1 MAAETIPTTRRRENG
16 LLRALRR
23 NERVR
28 LGGLLFP
35 GLFWLTLFFA
45 FPLVVIV
52 IYSFLTPGPTGRVVW
67 TFTLDNY
74 VTLFTQGLYVNAYV
88 RSLWFGVLT
97 TAICLLIGYPLALFV
112 VQRPPRWRSVLLFLI
127 LIPFWTNFLVRT
139 YAWMIILNNNGVINM
154 AIQALGL
161 PRQTLMNT
169 QGAVLIGLIY
179 GELPFMVLP
188 IYASLDRFDFTLL
201 EAASDLGA
209 NRTRAFLRVMLPLT
223 MPGVAAG
230 SVLVFIPTVG
240 QFVVSDL
247 LGGAKV
253 DLLGNLLQRLF
264 TRSNPP
270 NWPLGSAMALV
281 FMIVL
286 TVAVI
291 LYFRNTSELER
302 D

>member
-1 MAAETIPTTRRRENG
+1 MAVETIPTAGRHERG
-16 LLRALRR
+16 LLRTLRR
-23 NERVR
+23 DGRAQ
-28 LGGLLFP
+28 LAGLLFP

-45 FPLVVIV
+45 LPLLVIV
-52 IYSFLTPGPTGRVVW
+52 LYSFLTPGPTGNVIW
-67 TFTLDNY
+67 TFTLNNY
-74 VTLFTQGLYVNAYV
+74 VTLFTKDLYVNAYV
-88 RSLWFGVLT
+88 RSLWIGVVT
-97 TAICLLIGYPLALFV
+97 TVICLLIAYPLALFV
-112 VQRPPRWRSVLLFLI
+112 VRRSPRWRSVLLLLI

-139 YAWMIILNNNGVINM
+139 YAWMIILNNNGLLNSL
-154 AIQALGL
+154 IQAIGL
-161 PRQTLMNT
+161 PRQTLLNT
-169 QGAVLIGLIY
+169 TGAVLTGLVY

-209 NRTRAFLRVMLPLT
+209 NRTRAFLRIMLPLT

-253 DLLGNLLQRLF
+253 DMLGNLLQRLF

-270 NWPLGSAMALV
+270 NWPLGSSMALI
-281 FMIVL
+281 FMIIL
-286 TVAVI
+286 TAAVI
-291 LYFRNTSELER
+291 VYFRNTSEADR
-302 D
+302 G

>member
-1 MAAETIPTTRRRENG
+1 MTTDTVPIAKASRGARLDAFTRS
-16 LLRALRR
+16 
-23 NERVR
+23 ERGR
-28 LGGLLFP
+28 LIALLFP
-35 GLFWLTLFFA
+35 GLFWLILFFA
-45 FPLVVIV
+45 APLVVILL
-52 IYSFLTPGPTGRVVW
+52 YSFLTPGPTGNVVW

-74 VTLFTQGLYVNAYV
+74 ITLFTKDLYVNAYL
-88 RSLWFGVLT
+88 RSLWIGVVT
-97 TAICLLIGYPLALFV
+97 TVICLLVGYPLALYI
-112 VQRPPRWRSVLLFLI
+112 VQRPPRWRNLLLFLV

-139 YAWMIILNNNGVINM
+139 YAWMIILANNGVLNSL
-154 AIQALGL
+154 IQAVGL
-161 PRQTLMNT
+161 PRQTLLNT
-169 QGAVLIGLIY
+169 TGAVLLGLIY

-188 IYASLDRFDFTLL
+188 IYASIDRFDFTLL
-201 EAASDLGA
+201 EAGSDLGA
-209 NRTRAFLRVMLPLT
+209 DRRRAFLRIMLPLT

-253 DLLGNLLQRLF
+253 DMLGNLLQRLF

-281 FMIVL
+281 FMLVL

-291 LYFRNTSELER
+291 LYFRVTTEEDR
-302 D
+302 

>member
-1 MAAETIPTTRRRENG
+1 MLR
-16 LLRALRR
+16 LLRRSDAF
-23 NERVR
+23 R
-28 LGGLLFP
+28 LGALLFP
-35 GLFWLTLFFA
+35 GLFWLILFFA
-45 FPLVVIV
+45 LPLLVIV
-52 IYSFLTPGPTGRVVW
+52 IYSFLTPGPTGNVVW
-67 TFTLDNY
+67 NFTIDNY
-74 VTLFTQGLYVNAYV
+74 ITLFTKSLYVNAYI

-97 TAICLLIGYPLALFV
+97 TIVCLLIGYPLSLYV
-112 VQRPPRWRSVLLFLI
+112 VQRTPRWRSALLFLI

-139 YAWMIILNNNGVINM
+139 YAWMLILSNNGVLNSLFQ
-154 AIQALGL
+154 AIGL
-161 PRQTLMNT
+161 PHQTMLNT
-169 QGAVLIGLIY
+169 PGAVLIGLIY

-264 TRSNPP
+264 TRANPP
-270 NWPLGSAMALV
+270 NWPLGSAMALI
-281 FMIVL
+281 FMLVL
-286 TVAVI
+286 TVTVLI
-291 LYFRNTSELER
+291 YFRTTTTEADR
-302 D
+302 

>member
-1 MAAETIPTTRRRENG
+1 MAAETLPTVQRRQNG
-16 LLRALRR
+16 LLRLLRR
-23 NERVR
+23 SQSVQ
-28 LGGLLFP
+28 LGTLLFP
-35 GLFWLTLFFA
+35 GLFWLLIFFA
-45 FPLVVIV
+45 LPLVVIV
-52 IYSFLTPGPTGRVVW
+52 LYSFLTPGPTGNVIW
-67 TFTLDNY
+67 NFTLDNY
-74 VTLFTQGLYVNAYV
+74 ITLFSKDLYVNAYL
-88 RSLWFGVLT
+88 RSLWFGVAT
-97 TAICLLIGYPLALFV
+97 TVACLLIGYPLSLYV
-112 VQRPPRWRSVLLFLI
+112 IQRAPRWRSVLLFLI

-139 YAWMIILNNNGVINM
+139 YAWMIILSNNGVLNTLF
-154 AIQALGL
+154 QSLGL
-161 PRQTLMNT
+161 PRQTMLNT
-169 QGAVLIGLIY
+169 PGAVLIGLIY

-209 NRTRAFLRVMLPLT
+209 NRTRAFLRIMLPLT

-253 DLLGNLLQRLF
+253 DMLGNLLQRLF

-270 NWPLGSAMALV
+270 NWPLGSAMALI

-286 TVAVI
+286 TISVI
-291 LYFRNTSELER
+291 FYFRATTEEDR
-302 D
+302 